1 MDRNDKQTDASGK
14 GERSSRSEDTEIVLG
29 MLSAIEQNQHVT
41 QRSLSGE
48 LGIALGL
55 ANSYLK
61 RLVRKGFVKVQQ
73 APINRY
79 AYYLTPKGFIEKAR
93 LTTEYLSV
101 SLTFFRQARRECSE
115 LLALC
120 DRRGWRRVLLA
131 GAGELAEI
139 ATLCSTEAVEV
150 VAVLDPGRAGERCG
164 GLRVIADLAAAG
176 PVDAILVTELSH
188 PQATFDTLT
197 SQFAPDRVLAPAL
210 LRIVERAEA
219 PEATGDATAETTA
232 EAELPDGRPKE
243 PAAEPADEPADGPTG
258 ERPGPQ
264 ALAGE

>member
-1 MDRNDKQTDASGK
+1 MTETDRTADAGGK
-14 GERSSRSEDTEIVLG
+14 SDRGIRAEDTEIVLG

-79 AYYLTPKGFIEKAR
+79 AYYLTPRGFIEKAR

-120 DRRGWRRVLLA
+120 DRRGWRRVVLA

-139 ATLCSTEAVEV
+139 ATLCGTEAVEV
-150 VAVLDPGRAGERCG
+150 VAVIDPGRAGDRCG
-164 GLRVIADLAAAG
+164 GLNVVADLAAAG
-176 PVDAILVTELSH
+176 PVDAVLVTELNH
-188 PQATFDTLT
+188 PQAIFDTLT
-197 SQFAPDRVLAPAL
+197 SQFASERVLAPAL
-210 LRIVERAEA
+210 LRIVERSEAAEGS
-219 PEATGDATAETTA
+219 EQDAE
-232 EAELPDGRPKE
+232 PKE
-243 PAAEPADEPADGPTG
+243 Q
-258 ERPGPQ
+258 RGPQ

>member
-1 MDRNDKQTDASGK
+1 MDQSDKQPEKQADSPSESGAK
-14 GERSSRSEDTEIVLG
+14 GARADDTEIVLG
-29 MLSAIEQNQHVT
+29 MLSAIEQNQNVT
-41 QRSLSGE
+41 QRSLSGD

-115 LLALC
+115 LMVLC
-120 DRRGWRRVLLA
+120 DRRGWRRVALA

-139 ATLCSTEAVEV
+139 ATLCTTEAVEV
-150 VAVLDPGRAGERCG
+150 VAVLDPGRAGDSCAG
-164 GLRVIADLAAAG
+164 IRVIADLGAAG
-176 PVDAILVTELSH
+176 SLDAVVVTDLSH
-188 PQATFDTLT
+188 PQAIFDTLT
-197 SQFAPDRVLAPAL
+197 TQMDPERVLAPPL
-210 LRIVERAEA
+210 LRIVERAEI
-219 PEATGDATAETTA
+219 PDA
-232 EAELPDGRPKE
+232 
-243 PAAEPADEPADGPTG
+243 ADEPKAAETAAESGEQAGPT
-258 ERPGPQ
+258 